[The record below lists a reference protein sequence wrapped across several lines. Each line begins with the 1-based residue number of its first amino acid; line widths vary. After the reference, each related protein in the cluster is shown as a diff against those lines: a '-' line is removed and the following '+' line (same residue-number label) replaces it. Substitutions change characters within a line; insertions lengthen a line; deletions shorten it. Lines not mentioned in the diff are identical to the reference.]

1 MKTWALN
8 MSILPWPVLHIF
20 FITCIKYFL
29 CQWVWERGTDKKG
42 VRKSVL
48 GGWQFCCLFSQ
59 LNVWIYFR
67 GLSCDFYYLYLG
79 SGQKVSVVNCCIFL
93 LLSPT
98 CPIPSSF
105 PNVLWDSLWAPSVPE
120 ASSSGL
126 SHTQFPPLAGF
137 IVLLWAPPLQNVL
150 GITLSLGSS
159 NMLYKCLFMCLF
171 SLLEHELLSGRC
183 QVLLICVSPCLKSV
197 SGINK
202 WMISTP
208 CSRHTHH
215 GTSAWQWS
223 RCALMVRRSVD

>member
-59 LNVWIYFR
+59 LNVCIYLR
-67 GLSCDFYYLYLG
+67 GLSCDLYYLYLG

-105 PNVLWDSLWAPSVPE
+105 PNVLWDSLRAPSVPE

-126 SHTQFPPLAGF
+126 CHTQFPHLLGSLSSSGPLHSRMSWES
-137 IVLLWAPPLQNVL
+137 LCHWAPPTCYINV
-150 GITLSLGSS
+150 
-159 NMLYKCLFMCLF
+159 CLRVCF
-171 SLLEHELLSGRC
+171 
-183 QVLLICVSPCLKSV
+183 PY
-197 SGINK
+197 
-202 WMISTP
+202 
-208 CSRHTHH
+208 
-215 GTSAWQWS
+215 
-223 RCALMVRRSVD
+223 